1 MDKYYLL
8 AADNWVCDADALK
21 DDLGFEAEY
30 DLEKGVAET
39 INWYKDEGW
48 L

>member
-1 MDKYYLL
+1 MYQNEFEK
-8 AADNWVCDADALK
+8 
-21 DDLGFEAEY
+21 DLGFTAEY

-39 INWYKDEGW
+39 IAWYKKEGW